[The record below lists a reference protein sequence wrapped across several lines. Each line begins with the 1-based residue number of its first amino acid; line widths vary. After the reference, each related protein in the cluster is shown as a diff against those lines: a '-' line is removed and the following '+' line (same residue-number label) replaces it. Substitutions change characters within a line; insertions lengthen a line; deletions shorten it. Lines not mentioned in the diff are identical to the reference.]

1 MPIKYVPYV
10 PEPVKGQAV
19 LNFNRVL
26 KYQGSDDINAT
37 LQRGMP
43 LYEMETKETVGN
55 NADGNLVIRGE
66 CVSACA
72 YLKEK
77 GILVDLVYIDPPFAS
92 GADYAKTV
100 YIRRNPKIAEI
111 ISEVETVLDAQELR
125 EFEEKMYGDVWD
137 KEKYLNWMYENLLA
151 IKSIMSETAS
161 IYVHLDW
168 HIGHYVKVLLDEIFG
183 EDSFRNEITWVRTAS
198 HNDSI
203 QNYSRI
209 KDYIFFYTKSDNYI
223 FNVQYTPYTSDYI
236 TSEWTQAPS
245 GRYYK
250 FENMLDPQNKMAA
263 YDFHG
268 TVARW
273 RTTPEKFE
281 ELWNAPQTEVPNSHG
296 RIRLGRNGKPIK
308 RCRIVFMDELPG
320 VPLGDNWTDIAYVA
334 GRAAESVEYSTQK
347 PEALLERIIKSSS
360 NAGMLIADF
369 FGGSGVTAA
378 VAHKLGRRFITSD
391 IGINSIQTMRDR
403 LASIGADFDV
413 LEIKDGVSL
422 YRNPVQ
428 TMDAIRKIIPGL
440 KNEDGLDSFWEGSIT
455 TTQDGMVPVYV
466 PNLMDSS
473 SKLLDEVMIN
483 RIIHQAI
490 PDLPAGVKKVIV
502 YYIDITDKEAIE
514 RFIDEDDSTLVKIEL
529 RDLKPL
535 LGNVVFGDE
544 VEYHIEPAT
553 DTLLGGYSVVIGR
566 FLSDRV
572 MQKIQEFNLKA
583 SLNASKKPYKPI
595 EISDEGLELIE
606 YLSLDCTAASGP
618 WHSDSEIKIDK
629 LGYVIKNGTKSKSFW
644 DGRITSLQKPLR
656 LKIRNICGDETEWKV
671 EE

>member
-26 KYQGSDDINAT
+26 RYQGADDINAT

-43 LYEMETKETVGN
+43 LYEMETMETVGD

-77 GILVDLVYIDPPFAS
+77 GIQVDLVYIDPPFAS
-92 GADYAKTV
+92 GADYAKQV
-100 YIRRNPKIAEI
+100 YIRRNPKVAEAM
-111 ISEVETVLDAQELR
+111 SKAEQELDID
-125 EFEEKMYGDVWD
+125 ELHKFEDKMYGDVWE
-137 KEKYLNWMYENLLA
+137 KEKYLNWMYENLSA
-151 IKSIMSETAS
+151 IKEVMGPNSSIF
-161 IYVHLDW
+161 VHLDDS
-168 HIGHYVKVLLDEIFG
+168 IGHYVKVLMDEIFG
-183 EDSFRNEITWVRTAS
+183 EDRFRNEIIWCYS
-198 HNDSI
+198 GGGIPKHEFPHKHDSI
-203 QNYSRI
+203 FWYTMFPDPENWNKQWVFNPEYRPYSEGTLQRGR
-209 KDYIFFYTKSDNYI
+209 TKVKGENAELR
-223 FNVQYTPYTSDYI
+223 QEGTPIND
-236 TSEWTQAPS
+236 W
-245 GRYYK
+245 
-250 FENMLDPQNKMAA
+250 
-263 YDFHG
+263 
-268 TVARW
+268 
-273 RTTPEKFE
+273 
-281 ELWNAPQTEVPNSHG
+281 
-296 RIRLGRNGKPIK
+296 
-308 RCRIVFMDELPG
+308 
-320 VPLGDNWTDIAYVA
+320 WTDIEKITSPTDPEKLDYP
-334 GRAAESVEYSTQK
+334 TQK
-347 PEALLERIIKSSS
+347 SEALLFRILSIASDS
-360 NAGMLIADF
+360 GMTVADF

-378 VAHKLGRRFITSD
+378 VAKKLGRRFITSD

-403 LASIGADFDV
+403 LASIGATFDV

-428 TMDAIRKIIPGL
+428 TMDAIRRIIPGL

-455 TTQDGMVPVYV
+455 TAQDGMVPVYV

-514 RFIDEDDSTLVKIEL
+514 RFIDEDDSTLVKIDL

-535 LGNVVFGDE
+535 LDNVVFGDE

-553 DTLLGGYSVVIGR
+553 DTLLGGYSVVIDH

-572 MQKIQEFNLKA
+572 MQKIQDFNLTA
-583 SLNASKKPYKPI
+583 SQNASKKPYKPI
-595 EISDEGLELIE
+595 DISDEGLELIE

-644 DGRITSLQKPLR
+644 DGRITSEHKPLR

-671 EE
+671 G